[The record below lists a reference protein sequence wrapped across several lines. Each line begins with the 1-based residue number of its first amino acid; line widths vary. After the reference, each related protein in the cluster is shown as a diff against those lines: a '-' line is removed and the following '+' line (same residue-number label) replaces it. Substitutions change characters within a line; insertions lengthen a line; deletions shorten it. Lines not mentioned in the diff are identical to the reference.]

1 MSLAVAL
8 RDKVHPTRPALLWHS
23 TKDNPVVV
31 DRVWNLLDPEQKRA
45 AFRVIV
51 EVGCRMFGA
60 AAVNRIEQG
69 GSDEYR

>member
-1 MSLAVAL
+1 M
-8 RDKVHPTRPALLWHS
+8 HPTRPVLRWHS
-23 TKDNPVVV
+23 TKGNPVVV

-51 EVGCRMFGA
+51 EVGCRMIGA
-60 AAVNRIEQG
+60 AAVNRIDQG